1 MMMNGKLSFIM
12 QLWIPLT
19 ILGYTIGAVAG
30 TLDKYMM
37 NKQYHPVTTVLLRTF
52 FNAVFLGTTGILLVH
67 ISITS
72 TVLLLA
78 VLPAFL
84 LALSFVVYL
93 RVLQKKNATEVQ
105 PFSQSLDVL
114 FIFLASIIVLHEPA
128 SVFNYAGILLTF
140 IGVYLVLT
148 EHIRKIPRLDRN
160 LLIIIALVPLDIVYA
175 LLLKTFLA
183 SAEPIALAVSIYFM
197 AFLMLA
203 VVSLLF
209 RPQKNH
215 PVVSLKAQMRS
226 VLLASLCAATA
237 IAFLYTALSQA
248 NASKVY
254 PMAGISSITVFFLAT
269 IFLKERFHW
278 HRFIG
283 TIIVVSGIFLI
294 SL

>member
-1 MMMNGKLSFIM
+1 MM
-12 QLWIPLT
+12 QLWILLT
-19 ILGYTIGAVAG
+19 IIGYMIGAVAG
-30 TLDKYMM
+30 TMDKYMM
-37 NKQYHPVTTVLLRTF
+37 NKRYHPVTTVLLRTF
-52 FNAVFLGTTGILLVH
+52 FNAVFLGAAGILLVH
-67 ISITS
+67 IQIT
-72 TVLLLA
+72 THVLLLA

-93 RVLQKKNATEVQ
+93 GVLQKKNATEVQ

-128 SVFNYAGILLTF
+128 NILNYLGILFTF
-140 IGVYLVLT
+140 VGVYLVLT
-148 EHIRKIPRLDRN
+148 EDIRKIPRLDRN
-160 LLIIIALVPLDIVYA
+160 LLIIIALVPLDIIYA

-203 VVSLLF
+203 VVSFVF
-209 RPQKNH
+209 RPQKNY
-215 PVVSLKAQMRS
+215 PFVSLKTQMRS
-226 VLLASLCAATA
+226 VLIASVCAAAA

-254 PMAGISSITVFFLAT
+254 PMAGVSSITVFFLAT
-269 IFLKERFHW
+269 LFLKERFHW

-283 TIIVVSGIFLI
+283 TLIIVAGIFLI

>member
-1 MMMNGKLSFIM
+1 M
-12 QLWIPLT
+12 QLWILLT
-19 ILGYTIGAVAG
+19 ITGYMIGAVAG

-67 ISITS
+67 INITS
-72 TVLLLA
+72 NVLLLA
-78 VLPAFL
+78 ILPAFL

-93 RVLQKKNATEVQ
+93 GVLQKKNATEVQ

-128 SVFNYAGILLTF
+128 SVLNYLGIVLAF

-148 EHIRKIPRLDRN
+148 EHIRKRPRLDRN
-160 LLIIIALVPLDIVYA
+160 LLIIIALVPLDIIYA
-175 LLLKTFLA
+175 LLLKTFLV
-183 SAEPIALAVSIYFM
+183 SAEPIALAVSIYFI

-203 VVSLLF
+203 VVSMLF
-209 RPQKNH
+209 RPQKNY
-215 PVVSLKAQMRS
+215 PVVSLKIQIRS
-226 VLLASLCAATA
+226 VLVASLCAAAA
-237 IAFLYTALSQA
+237 IALLYTALSQA

-254 PMAGISSITVFFLAT
+254 PMAGVSSITVFFLAT
-269 IFLKERFHW
+269 FFLKERFHW

-283 TIIVVSGIFLI
+283 TLIVVAGIFLI